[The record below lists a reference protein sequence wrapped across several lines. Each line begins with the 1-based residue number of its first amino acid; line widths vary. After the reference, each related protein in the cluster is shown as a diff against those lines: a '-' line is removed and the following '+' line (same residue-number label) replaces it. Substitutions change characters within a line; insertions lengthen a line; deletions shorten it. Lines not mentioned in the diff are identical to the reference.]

1 LLLNAH
7 QFPGRIIKRLKAPLN
22 RRMEVDLEL
31 SLVRPAGPELEQEQ
45 EPPGFFLCTYCGRK
59 FHTSQTFGGHQNAH
73 KYERMLA
80 KRRMEIAV
88 TMRAHG
94 AGSGQVDAG
103 VAGGAEP
110 PEKARTGV
118 QRVDAPISGLLLGKS
133 SSFVERADE
142 LDLSL
147 RL

>member
-1 LLLNAH
+1 
-7 QFPGRIIKRLKAPLN
+7 
-22 RRMEVDLEL
+22 MEVELEL
-31 SLVRPAGPELEQEQ
+31 SLARPAAPELEQEL
-45 EPPGFFLCTYCGRK
+45 PGFFLCTYCCRK
-59 FHTSQTFGGHQNAH
+59 FHTSQALGGHQNAH

-88 TMRAHG
+88 RMRAHG

-103 VAGGAEP
+103 VARGAEP
-110 PEKARTGV
+110 LEKARTAV
-118 QRVDAPISGLLLGKS
+118 QRVDAPISGLLLGRS